1 MSDELRAWVRD
12 QVQKYAA
19 IKESYKT
26 YAEKLEEILEH
37 ATRRIGPHVLIQ
49 ARAKS
54 VPSFAEKALRKRE
67 KYRDPVHQLTDLCG
81 ARVITHTKDES
92 AEVSEFIR
100 KHFEID
106 EDNSLDTSSRLQAD
120 QFGYRADHYIVRF
133 KAGEFL
139 SPDTPIPIPDEV
151 RGLAAEI
158 QVRTIAQHCWADIGH
173 DRIYKGGFDTPIKWK
188 RESARAAALLED
200 VDETFAR
207 VVDGL
212 ESYRTSVGAYL
223 SEKQMDQEIE
233 TLAHVREFDP
243 RDPRLALQLARL
255 LMVREQPGEAIDVLS
270 NPEFQD
276 SAPHLHALGL
286 ARFQKHKNDR
296 TSKGY
301 QQGRANLEKALMLD
315 PDRADV
321 LTDLARSYGGLQ
333 DEKAFHYLER
343 AFAIDST
350 NPETLAEFVEL
361 KIAEENSLKFLP
373 LIRPTLEAA
382 IRRSHDHAEVKVNL
396 PWAFSNMGEFYLL
409 LGRSYESLGAYAKAV
424 QLSTAKY
431 MIDDAYQ
438 FVRRVWK
445 QRKEQPSLEWVH
457 RLLLLGKSVK
467 FHDSKLDSELQ
478 PLAPDPKGLFQAG
491 PVVIVAGGCDESV
504 RERIAGYHQLLSDAF
519 REFRG
524 TILCGGTTAGISG
537 LVGDLTARYSDRI
550 CSVGYLPRLKPR
562 WAVED
567 ARYSHILNTDGADFS
582 PVEPLQ
588 NWIDLLAAGIKPSQ
602 VRLLG
607 INGGEIAAFEYR
619 LALALGA
626 TVGILRESGRE
637 AGRLLWDTE
646 WRDSPNLIFLPA
658 DLMTLKAFVSPPE
671 PLDAGP
677 DAREKMARKC
687 HEMYQTDQLTS
698 LQQNQLALAD
708 WEKLPESLKESNRQ
722 LADHIA
728 AKLAAVGRK
737 VCPIQGREAVKFDTK
752 GKKGRKG
759 KRPIQGREAVKFDP
773 DEIELMAEMEHG
785 RWNLERLLQGWTL
798 GNKDIEKKV
807 SPYLVPWQ
815 DLSEEIREY
824 DRIFVRGIPE
834 ILREIGMEVGPRA
847 TPR

>member
-1 MSDELRAWVRD
+1 MSDELGAWVRD
-12 QVQKYAA
+12 QVKQYAA
-19 IKESYKT
+19 IEERYKSFAT
-26 YAEKLEEILEH
+26 TLDGILKH
-37 ATRRIGPHVLIQ
+37 ATRRMGPHVLIQ

-106 EDNSLDTSSRLQAD
+106 EDNSLDASSRLQAD

-133 KAGEFL
+133 KAGKFL
-139 SPDTPIPIPDEV
+139 TPDVPISIPDEV
-151 RGLAAEI
+151 RGLVAEI

-173 DRIYKGGFDTPIKWK
+173 DRIYKGGFDTPVKWK

-212 ESYRTSVGAYL
+212 ETYRTSVGAYL

-243 RDPRLALQLARL
+243 RDSRLALQLARL
-255 LMVREQPGEAIDVLS
+255 LTVRERPAEAIDVLS
-270 NPEFQD
+270 SPEFED

-286 ARFQKHKNDR
+286 AWFQLHKNNR
-296 TSKGY
+296 ASEGY
-301 QQGRANLEKALMLD
+301 QRGRASLEKALTLD
-315 PDRADV
+315 QGRADV
-321 LTDLARSYGGLQ
+321 LTDLARSYSGLQ

-361 KIAEENSLKFLP
+361 KISEENSLKFLP

-382 IRRSHDHAEVKVNL
+382 IRRCHDQAEVKLNL
-396 PWAFSNMGEFYLL
+396 PWAYSNMGEFHLL
-409 LGRSYESLGAYAKAV
+409 LGRVYESLGAYAKAV
-424 QLSTAKY
+424 QLSTARY
-431 MIDDAYQ
+431 MIEDALQ
-438 FVRRVWK
+438 FVRRVWR
-445 QRKEQPSLEWVH
+445 QRREQPGLEWVH

-467 FHDSKLDSELQ
+467 FHDGELDSELRL
-478 PLAPDPKGLFQAG
+478 LAPDPKGLFHAA
-491 PVVIVAGGCDESV
+491 PIVIVAGGCDESV

-537 LVGDLTARYSDRI
+537 LVGDLTERYSGRI
-550 CSVGYLPRLKPR
+550 RSVGYLPRLKPS

-582 PVEPLQ
+582 PLEPLQ

-646 WRDSPNLIFLPA
+646 WKDSPNLIFLPA
-658 DLMTLKAFVSPPE
+658 DLMTLRAFISPPA
-671 PLDAGP
+671 PLDADP
-677 DAREKMARKC
+677 AAREEMGKKC
-687 HEMYQTDQLTS
+687 HEIYQKNQLAS
-698 LQQNQLALAD
+698 LQQKQLALAD
-708 WEKLPESLKESNRQ
+708 WEKLTENLKESNRQ
-722 LADHIA
+722 MADHIA
-728 AKLAAVGRK
+728 AKLAAIGRK
-737 VCPIQGREAVKFDTK
+737 VYPVQGREIVLAQFD
-752 GKKGRKG
+752 R
-759 KRPIQGREAVKFDP
+759 

-785 RWNLERLLQGWTL
+785 RWNLERLLDGWTL
-798 GNKDIEKKV
+798 GKKDIENKV
-807 SPYLVPWQ
+807 SPYLIPWR
-815 DLSEEIREY
+815 DLSDNIREY
-824 DRIFVRGIPE
+824 DRDNARAIPE
-834 ILREIGMEVGPRA
+834 ILKQIGMEVGPREA
-847 TPR
+847 PR